1 MTVSKRCTSTSGNSP
16 ASSDQPRTDTDGVE
30 VEDFGLE
37 FDPPSPSTNAVSTN
51 PTAPPIANVAESVPA
66 SVIWHLSLNDGRQ
79 EGPLL
84 TEEIRLR
91 LANGTLL
98 ADSLIWRP
106 GMPKW
111 EPVNSVP
118 EFQTAPISADTNSWQ
133 FPNELMDWAHLS
145 LIASGA
151 LLVVS
156 VLGGYW
162 GYSWFTGALLFFLGY
177 LIGRGFAQVF
187 EMLSGIEARL
197 SSSARGTDQH
207 D

>member
-1 MTVSKRCTSTSGNSP
+1 MTVAQQHTSPTADTPPPINQQP
-16 ASSDQPRTDTDGVE
+16 ADNVGVE

-37 FDPPSPSTNAVSTN
+37 FDSPDPSEKRVEQTVS
-51 PTAPPIANVAESVPA
+51 PAPPEPSDQSSATAGWYIAQSG
-66 SVIWHLSLNDGRQ
+66 GRQ
-79 EGPLL
+79 VGPFGM
-84 TEEIRLR
+84 EVVRLR
-91 LANGTLL
+91 FANGWHSP
-98 ADSLIWRP
+98 DSLIWRP
-106 GMPKW
+106 GMTNW
-111 EPVNSVP
+111 EKFNSVP
-118 EFQTAPISADTNSWQ
+118 EFQTAPISAGTNSWQ
-133 FPNELMDWAHLS
+133 IPNQLMDWAHLS
-145 LIASGA
+145 LIASGG

-197 SSSARGTDQH
+197 SSSTRGTDQH